1 MVTGLKELLLKG
13 AAEFN
18 VSITDDM
25 AEKFFSY
32 MSLLKD
38 WNERVNLTSIIE
50 DKEIII
56 KHFIDSLSIVP
67 YLESKGT
74 TLADLGTGAGFPG
87 LPVKIVR
94 RDVDVT
100 LMDSLLKRL
109 SFLEEVISTLE
120 LENIR
125 TVHGRAEDLG
135 QNPDFREKFDV
146 VTARAVAEMP
156 VLLEYCLPLVKT
168 GGIFIAMKGSQ
179 VEEELD
185 GSKKALS
192 TLGGEIVKVDKINLP
207 DLGHERNIILI
218 KKFRQTPTGYPRKAG
233 KPSKS
238 PLK

>member
-1 MVTGLKELLLKG
+1 VTGLKELLLKG

-125 TVHGRAEDLG
+125 TIHGRAEDLG

>member
-1 MVTGLKELLLKG
+1 MTGLKELLLKG

>member
-1 MVTGLKELLLKG
+1 VTGLKELLLKG